1 MKLKI
6 FKDNN
11 LIETL
16 DAADFVAILSDASAY
31 GGKDYTFSYAY
42 SNACENDKSVKSSD
56 GNEFVAALFKVFKK
70 VIKKRGYQFS
80 FEPCLV
86 VTTYDEMDLYLKNV
100 HTYEKPEL
108 IDIKAKEDEIRAR
121 CLIDSA
127 VNSFRNDLVFKV
139 DQLLWGFLNAPPM
152 KTAVDEDNKD
162 VIGSI
167 ADEIEIKNLGDEL
180 TDLIIARLSEIHF
193 TNYIKYET
201 EEEKRT
207 IFAGSDEPED

>member
-6 FKDNN
+6 FKNN
-11 LIETL
+11 ELVETL
-16 DAADFVAILSDASAY
+16 DAADLVAILSDASAY
-31 GGKDYTFSYAY
+31 GSKENPFSYAY
-42 SNACENDKSVKSSD
+42 SNACDNDKLVNSSD

-70 VIKKRGYQFS
+70 VIDKRGYRFS

-86 VTTYDEMDLYLKNV
+86 VTTYDEMDLYLKHV

-139 DQLLWGFLNAPPM
+139 NQLLWDFLNAPPM

-167 ADEIEIKNLGDEL
+167 ADEIEIENLGDEL
-180 TDLIIARLSEIHF
+180 SDLIIARLSEIHF

-201 EEEKRT
+201 ELEKRT
-207 IFAGSDEPED
+207 IFVGSDEP